1 MMTTPSTSPQPARPI
16 PLPDDASAPF
26 FDAARENRLMI
37 QRCRGCGTYFW
48 PLREI
53 CSECLADDL
62 EWAEASGRGTVH
74 SFGVMHRVYHPSFAR
89 DVPYNLTVVELEEGP
104 RLNTNLVDIDNEAI
118 EVGMNVEV
126 AFTEVDDGAYLPL
139 FRPAN

>member
-1 MMTTPSTSPQPARPI
+1 MTTQSTSQQPARPI

-26 FDAARENRLMI
+26 FDSARENRLMI
-37 QRCRGCGTYFW
+37 QRCRNCGTHSW

-62 EWAEASGRGTVH
+62 EWVEASGRGTVH
-74 SFGVMHRVYHPSFAR
+74 SFGVMHRVYHPSFAH

-139 FRPAN
+139 FRPAS